1 MNTPRNW
8 KSASRNKNKHLLL
21 TEGIKVRASNWTKTY
36 TTIYKT
42 VSHTARVDWHKKW
55 LEMIWFLHKFVYK
68 STGKYA
74 FIESHFLTNDK
85 KRDVRSSCRIKRR
98 KIFWGDNAI
107 SKTCNISLNWV
118 LIRIW
123 CSDPQNQFITLQ
135 KNWKEPKLR
144 IKYSNQIPINI
155 FQCFQGSTSVQISE
169 YGQIWK

>member
-1 MNTPRNW
+1 MCGL
-8 KSASRNKNKHLLL
+8 S
-21 TEGIKVRASNWTKTY
+21 
-36 TTIYKT
+36 
-42 VSHTARVDWHKKW
+42 
-55 LEMIWFLHKFVYK
+55 
-68 STGKYA
+68 
-74 FIESHFLTNDK
+74 
-85 KRDVRSSCRIKRR
+85 VRSSCRIKRR

-155 FQCFQGSTSVQISE
+155 FQCSKDLLPFKFPNMVKYGNRTTLRYWRCVPNQNNCTVIQNFPSKHWLALTTNLLLQGFSQILQNGWIFGVVGRHCFYSHKNYWLWE
-169 YGQIWK
+169 VF